1 MTIVAGTD
9 ANADP
14 ATPARVPHGE
24 SLHGELALLV
34 RAGLSP
40 ADALRAAT
48 SVPAAFLRMSDR
60 GAVMSG
66 MRADLLW
73 VDGDP
78 TVDIAATRNIRG
90 VWIAGR
96 RVR

>member
-1 MTIVAGTD
+1 M
-9 ANADP
+9 
-14 ATPARVPHGE
+14 
-24 SLHGELALLV
+24 V

-40 ADALRAAT
+40 AEALGAAT
-48 SVPAAFLRMSDR
+48 SAPAAFFGLSDR
-60 GAVMSG
+60 GAVVSG
-66 MRADLLW
+66 RRADLLW
-73 VDGDP
+73 VDGDA